1 MRSSS
6 IVSAT
11 FALAAL
17 CSPTF
22 AQDANEDQIIL
33 PADPQQN
40 GWFGYSISVDG
51 GRAVIGSPLK
61 DDVAGAS
68 GAAYVFDRFGPGN
81 WVETAKLAPNTLL
94 EQGDLFGASVSISGS
109 RIAVGMIGEDDA
121 TLQAGAVVIFEDF
134 GGLWFESAKLFAS
147 DAAQGDFFGEPV
159 VIDGNRVVA
168 TSQFDSDNGI
178 ESGSAYVFE
187 ESGGVWTEV
196 AKLKPL
202 DGAAMD
208 HFGASMDFEG
218 DRVLIGAP
226 DNDDGSMGAG
236 SAYYF
241 QRVPNG
247 TWRQLFKFVAPDPF
261 TNDSF
266 GFAVSLDGDFAY
278 ISAVGQDL
286 PGVNQGGEVYVY
298 QRITASNWQLITRFN
313 AATPIANGFFGTAID
328 VEGARAVTTAWQEGV
343 TLDNAAYVHDL
354 QSGGTWLQSARIRPT
369 DTALED
375 IFGRSVAIDGD
386 EALIGA
392 MNAANP
398 FTDGGK
404 AYDVQ
409 LGTLYHGAPT
419 ISATT
424 GGTQN
429 LLLRA
434 GQSKANQVFVML
446 GSASGTFPGT
456 FDPLSG
462 VTVPLNFDAYFL
474 QLLNT
479 GGAGLVSPFFGF
491 LDANGQ
497 ASATFTIPPVN
508 PSFVGLSLDHAYVM
522 VDLFG
527 TTLASGASNPAHVT
541 IVP

>member
-1 MRSSS
+1 MRPSS
-6 IVSAT
+6 IASAT

-17 CSPTF
+17 CSPAF
-22 AQDANEDQIIL
+22 AQDANEDQLIL
-33 PADPQQN
+33 PNDPQQN
-40 GWFGYSISVDG
+40 GWFGYSISING
-51 GRAVIGSPLK
+51 ARAVIGSPLK

-68 GAAYVFDRFGPGN
+68 GAAYVFDRFGPSG
-81 WVETAKLAPNTLL
+81 WVETAKLSPTLTL
-94 EQGDLFGASVSISGS
+94 EAGDLFGASVSISGS

-121 TLQAGAVVIFEDF
+121 TLQGGAVVIFEDF

-147 DAAQGDFFGEPV
+147 DAQQGDFFGEPV
-159 VIDGNRVVA
+159 VLDGNRVVA
-168 TSQFDSDNGI
+168 TSQFDQDNGV

-187 ESGGVWTEV
+187 ESAGIWTEV

-202 DGAAMD
+202 DGAAND

-226 DNDDGSMGAG
+226 DNDDGFSGAG

-241 QRVPNG
+241 ERQTNG
-247 TWRQLFKFVAPDPF
+247 LWRQRFKFVAPDPF

-266 GFAVSLDGDFAY
+266 GWAVSLDGDFAY

-286 PGVNQGGEVYVY
+286 PAVNQAGEVYVF
-298 QRITASNWQLITRFN
+298 QRITATNWQLITRYN
-313 AATPIANGFFGTAID
+313 AATPIVNGFFGTALD
-328 VEGARAVTTAWQEGV
+328 VKGARAVTTAWQEGV
-343 TLDNAAYVHDL
+343 ANDNAAYVHDR
-354 QSGGTWLQSARIRPT
+354 QSGGTWLQAARIHPT
-369 DTALED
+369 DTVSGD
-375 IFGRSVAIDGD
+375 IFGRSVAIEGN
-386 EALIGA
+386 EAIIGA

-398 FTDGGK
+398 FTDGGS
-404 AYDVQ
+404 AYEVQ

-419 ISATT
+419 ISAST

-434 GQSKANQVFVML
+434 GQSKANQVFVLL
-446 GSASGTFPGT
+446 GSGSGTFPGT

-479 GGAGLVSPFFGF
+479 GGAGLLSPFFGF

-497 ASATFTIPPVN
+497 ASGTFTIPAVS
-508 PSFVGLSLDHAYVM
+508 PSFVGISLHHAYVT
-522 VDLFG
+522 VDIFG
-527 TTLASGASNPAHVT
+527 TTLASGASNAARVT
-541 IVP
+541 IAP